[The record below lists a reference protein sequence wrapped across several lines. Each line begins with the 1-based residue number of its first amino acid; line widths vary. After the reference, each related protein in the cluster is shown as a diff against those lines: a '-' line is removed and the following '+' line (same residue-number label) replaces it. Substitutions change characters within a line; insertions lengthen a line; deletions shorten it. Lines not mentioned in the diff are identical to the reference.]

1 MPPKTDLQLSETSN
15 RGSYVDNREYLS
27 ESLTNTE
34 LAVKFQGIKMPDKIL
49 LGKTTLARTQL
60 EPVS

>member
-1 MPPKTDLQLSETSN
+1 MSPKTDLQPSETSN
-15 RGSYVDNREYLS
+15 RGSDVDNWIP

-34 LAVKFQGIKMPDKIL
+34 LAVKFQGIKMPGKIL
-49 LGKTTLARTQL
+49 LGKTTSASTQL